1 MMAEA
6 YLRLLSPYWREAL
19 LLWFGAIVLLA
30 VIHAV
35 LAWMGREKPGQFAQA
50 LGTLPTLVMIGLPP
64 LAGLVAG
71 LHLMREYR
79 EAEAFAVFLIAP
91 LVAVLAGEKLKRLL
105 VWILTGGGRSADRS
119 DPPLIRVEQGKGP
132 LINGRPIDPR

>member
-6 YLRLLSPYWREAL
+6 FLRSLSPYWREAL
-19 LLWFGAIVLLA
+19 LLWFGAIILLA

-35 LAWMGREKPGQFAQA
+35 LAWMGRERPGQFAQA

-79 EAEAFAVFLIAP
+79 EAEAFVVFLFAP

-105 VWILTGGGRSADRS
+105 VWLLTAGGRSAGRS
-119 DPPLIRVEQGKGP
+119 AAPPIVVKQGKGP
-132 LINGRPIDPR
+132 LINGRPIEPS